1 MQQRLNRVPQQLAA
15 ARAGFSVRTAHR
27 IETGRHQPHSGKL
40 RTYRTREDPLVEVWE
55 SELLP
60 LLRSFPQLQPVTLWE
75 HLQDVHPG
83 RYPRSILRTLQ
94 RRVQVWQALEGPP
107 KEVMFRQEH
116 PPGQQGLSDF
126 TQLDG
131 VVITVGGQPFAHLLY
146 HFRLAYSG
154 WNYVQVVQG
163 GESFAALSEGLQNAL
178 VELGGCPREHR
189 TDSLSAAYRNL
200 QPAAA
205 EDLTEAY
212 RGLCAHY
219 GMEASR
225 NNRGLAHENGSIEAP
240 HGHFKRRL
248 TQALLLRNSYDF
260 ESVAQYQHFIAQVII
275 RLNAL
280 HRAELEIERPTLL
293 ALPAERSTDFEVVLT
308 GVSAT
313 STICVRCI
321 LYTVPSRL
329 IGTRLRIH
337 LYANR
342 LVCFVGGSQTLELPR
357 VYVDPTK
364 GKRRAHAVN
373 YRHVID
379 SLYKKPGA
387 FAHCQYRD
395 QLLPNDDWRQLWQQ
409 MLQQFEAQSA
419 GKLMVNALYL
429 AAKLDR
435 ENSVGEWLTTQL
447 EARTLTLAGLR
458 RHFEKPVG
466 AVGTTAPT
474 LGLTAHTNHFVQH
487 SLLDYD
493 QLLSSQGRYM
503 A

>member
-1 MQQRLNRVPQQLAA
+1 MQQRQNGASQQLSA
-15 ARAGFSVRTAHR
+15 ARAGFSVRTGYR
-27 IETGRHQPHSGKL
+27 IEKGTHQPKAGQL
-40 RTYRTREDPLVEVWE
+40 RSHRTRVDPLIAVWE

-60 LLRSFPQLQPVTLWE
+60 LLRDFPTLQPITLWE
-75 HLQDVHPG
+75 HLQDLYPG
-83 RYPRSILRTLQ
+83 QYPQAVMRTLQ
-94 RRVQVWQALEGPP
+94 RRVQLWKACEGPP
-107 KEVMFRQEH
+107 KEVMFRQVH
-116 PPGQQGLSDF
+116 PPGGQGLSDF

-131 VVITVGGQPFAHLLY
+131 VVITVAGQPFKHLLY

-154 WNYVQVVQG
+154 WNYIQVVQG

-178 VELGGCPREHR
+178 TELGGCPKEHR

-200 QPAAA
+200 ESDAV

-212 RGLCAHY
+212 RALCAHY
-219 GMEASR
+219 GMAPSR
-225 NNRGLAHENGSIEAP
+225 NNRGVAHENGSIEAP

-248 TQALLLRNSYDF
+248 SQALILRNSNDF
-260 ESVAQYQHFIAQVII
+260 DSVAAYQTFIAGVVA

-280 HRAELEIERPTLL
+280 HQSEIALERPALL
-293 ALPAERSTDFEVVLT
+293 ALPCERQAEYQVVLT
-308 GVSAT
+308 GVSSG

-337 LYANR
+337 LYQDR
-342 LVCFVGGSQTLELPR
+342 LVCLVSNQQVAELPR
-357 VYVDPTK
+357 VYANAK
-364 GKRRAHAVN
+364 SGKRRAHAVN

-395 QLLPNDDWRQLWQQ
+395 ELLPNEQWRSLWQQ
-409 MLQQFEAQSA
+409 MVQQHDLQSA

-435 ENSVGEWLTTQL
+435 EHSIAVWLAHEL
-447 EARTLTLAGLR
+447 DERTLTLRGLR
-458 RHFEKPVG
+458 QQFEPPV
-466 AVGTTAPT
+466 T
-474 LGLTAHTNHFVQH
+474 LTVHTNHFIQH

-493 QLLSSQGRYM
+493 QLLNAQGRYL

>member
-1 MQQRLNRVPQQLAA
+1 MQQRQKGASQQKAA
-15 ARAGFSVRTAHR
+15 ARAGFSVRTGRR
-27 IETGRHQPHSGKL
+27 IEKSCHQPQKGQL
-40 RTYRTREDPLVEVWE
+40 RSYRTRVDPLIKIWE
-55 SELLP
+55 SELEP
-60 LLRSFPQLQPVTLWE
+60 LLRDFPKLQPITLWE
-75 HLQDVHPG
+75 HLQELYPG
-83 RYPRSILRTLQ
+83 QYPHTVLRTLQ
-94 RRVQVWQALEGPP
+94 RRVQLWKASEGPH

-116 PPGQQGLSDF
+116 PPGGQGLSDF

-131 VVITVGGQPFAHLLY
+131 VVITIAGQPFKHLLY

-154 WNYVQVVQG
+154 WNYIQVVQG

-178 VELGGCPREHR
+178 SELGGCPKEHR

-200 QPAAA
+200 ESSAV

-212 RGLCAHY
+212 RALCTHY
-219 GMEASR
+219 GMTPTR
-225 NNRGLAHENGSIEAP
+225 NNRGVAHENGSIESP

-248 TQALLLRNSYDF
+248 SQALILRNSHDF
-260 ESVAQYQHFIAQVII
+260 DCVATYQAFIAGVVT

-280 HRAELEIERPTLL
+280 HQSEIALERPALL
-293 ALPAERSTDFEVVLT
+293 ALPCERQAEFQVVLT
-308 GVSAT
+308 GVSIS

-337 LYANR
+337 LYQDR
-342 LVCFVGGSQTLELPR
+342 LECFVGSQAVVELPR
-357 VYVDPTK
+357 VYANAK
-364 GKRRAHAVN
+364 SGKRRAHAIN

-395 QLLPNDDWRQLWQQ
+395 ELLPNEEWRSLWQQ
-409 MLQQFEAQSA
+409 MLQQHDLQSA

-435 ENSVGEWLTTQL
+435 EHSVGLWL
-447 EARTLTLAGLR
+447 ARELAAGTLTLSSLR
-458 RHFEKPVG
+458 RQFEPPV
-466 AVGTTAPT
+466 A
-474 LGLTAHTNHFVQH
+474 LTVHTNEFIQH

-493 QLLSSQGRYM
+493 QLLNAQGRYL